1 MAVRSYFELLSKDE
15 KRINVPAGQ
24 AVFEAGQPGTEMY
37 ILTAGSIE
45 LRAKDRTLERVE
57 AGGVFGEMALID
69 AEPRSASA
77 LAVTDCEL
85 VPIDT
90 KRFEF
95 MLSRMP
101 FFATEVMRVMARR
114 LRQNLES
121 AG

>member
-1 MAVRSYFELLSKDE
+1 MVARSYFELLSKDE
-15 KRINVPAGQ
+15 KRINVPAGHT
-24 AVFEAGQPGTEMY
+24 VFEAGQPGTEMY

-57 AGGVFGEMALID
+57 PGGVFGEMALID
-69 AEPRSASA
+69 AEPRSATA